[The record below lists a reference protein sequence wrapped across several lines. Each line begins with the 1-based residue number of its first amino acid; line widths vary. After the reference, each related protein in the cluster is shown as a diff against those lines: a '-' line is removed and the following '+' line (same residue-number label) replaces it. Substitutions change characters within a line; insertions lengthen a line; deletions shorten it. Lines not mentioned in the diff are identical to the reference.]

1 MGLATLFFTL
11 PVRCR
16 YNPRGVRK
24 PPNNLQ
30 DLVMSNTQPHEEHE
44 SIIKTPKQLII
55 TILLSFILPV
65 IVIILL
71 VKLVTTGDQVGAGS
85 DILGPEATQ
94 KRIAPIAK
102 LDLVDASGPKV
113 FKTGEQVYTAV
124 CAGCHIAGAAGAPK
138 FADVAA
144 WSAPIAT
151 GLQSMI
157 ASVIK
162 GKGAMPAKGGNP
174 ALDDFEIARAVVYM
188 TNAAG
193 GKFAEPAEPK
203 PAEAPSAAPVAAAPV
218 MAPAMAPAA
227 AKAPVIVA
235 AAATAAAPATS
246 DVGEKLYKQAC
257 AACHVAGVAGAPK
270 FADKAAWAPRIA
282 TGMDALVAAV
292 VAGKGIMPAKGGAAG
307 ASDADLR
314 AATQYMVDA
323 AK

>member
-1 MGLATLFFTL
+1 
-11 PVRCR
+11 
-16 YNPRGVRK
+16 
-24 PPNNLQ
+24 
-30 DLVMSNTQPHEEHE
+30 MSNTQPHEEHQ
-44 SIIKTPKQLII
+44 SPIKTPKQLII
-55 TILLSFILPV
+55 TIVLSFILP
-65 IVIILL
+65 IIIIILL

-85 DILGPEATQ
+85 DILSPEATQ
-94 KRIAPIAK
+94 KRIAPVAK

-113 FKTGEQVYTAV
+113 FKTGEQVYKAV
-124 CAGCHIAGAAGAPK
+124 CAGCHDSGAAGAPK
-138 FADVAA
+138 FANAAA
-144 WSAPIAT
+144 WAGPNAT
-151 GLQSMI
+151 GLQSMV

-174 ALDDFEIARAVVYM
+174 ALDDFEIERAVVYLA
-188 TNAAG
+188 NSAG

-203 PAEAPSAAPVAAAPV
+203 PAEAPAASAPAAPMAAAPMV
-218 MAPAMAPAA
+218 AVATPTAAPAA
-227 AKAPVIVA
+227 APSPAPA
-235 AAATAAAPATS
+235 PAPATN

-270 FADKAAWAPRIA
+270 FGDKTAWAPRIA

-292 VAGKGIMPAKGGAAG
+292 IKGKGIMPAKGGAAN

>member
-1 MGLATLFFTL
+1 
-11 PVRCR
+11 
-16 YNPRGVRK
+16 
-24 PPNNLQ
+24 
-30 DLVMSNTQPHEEHE
+30 MSNTQPHEEHQ
-44 SIIKTPKQLII
+44 SPIKTPKQLII
-55 TILLSFILPV
+55 TVVLSFVLP
-65 IVIILL
+65 IIIIILL
-71 VKLVTTGDQVGAGS
+71 VKLVTAGDQVGAGS

-94 KRIAPIAK
+94 KRIAPVAK

-124 CAGCHIAGAAGAPK
+124 CAGCHVAGAAGAPK
-138 FADVAA
+138 FADTAA

-188 TNAAG
+188 ANAAG

-203 PAEAPSAAPVAAAPV
+203 PAETPAAAAPA
-218 MAPAMAPAA
+218 APAMATAAVATPKAPAMPATAAPASAA
-227 AKAPVIVA
+227 APAA
-235 AAATAAAPATS
+235 AAATN

-270 FADKAAWAPRIA
+270 FGDKTAWAPRIA
-282 TGMDALVAAV
+282 TGMDAMVASV
-292 VAGKGIMPAKGGAAG
+292 ISGKGIMPAKGGAAS

>member
-1 MGLATLFFTL
+1 
-11 PVRCR
+11 
-16 YNPRGVRK
+16 
-24 PPNNLQ
+24 
-30 DLVMSNTQPHEEHE
+30 MSNTQPHEEHE
-44 SIIKTPKQLII
+44 SIIKTPKQLIV
-55 TILLSFILPV
+55 TIVLSFVLP
-65 IVIILL
+65 IIIIILL

-94 KRIAPIAK
+94 KRIAPVAK

-138 FADVAA
+138 FADAAA

-188 TNAAG
+188 ANAAG

-203 PAEAPSAAPVAAAPV
+203 PAEAPAPAAAAPAMVPVTATVAAAPT
-218 MAPAMAPAA
+218 
-227 AKAPVIVA
+227 APVMA
-235 AAATAAAPATS
+235 AAAPAAAPATN

-257 AACHVAGVAGAPK
+257 AACHIAGVAGAPK
-270 FADKAAWAPRIA
+270 FGDKVAWAPRIA